1 MLKIDPTESAGF
13 LVGRVAHSLKM
24 RVQEF
29 LDENEIPLSAE
40 EASILTVLAHLKGPE
55 RMKPLAELLGR
66 DATTASR
73 QIAGLEQRK
82 LVKRS
87 PCPEDGRATVVAIT
101 SPGTKLVERTMPM
114 TIALR
119 RRAMKGISAADS
131 AALQRTLSQMLQNLK
146 KAT

>member
-1 MLKIDPTESAGF
+1 MHKLNPTESAGF

-40 EASILTVLAHLKGPE
+40 EASILTVLAHLDGPE
-55 RMKPLAELLGR
+55 QMKPLAELLGR
-66 DATTASR
+66 DATTVSR
-73 QIAGLEQRK
+73 QIASLEHRK

-87 PCPEDGRATVVAIT
+87 PCPEDGRATVVVIT

-119 RRAMKGISAADS
+119 RRAMKGISAVDS
-131 AALQRTLSQMLQNLK
+131 AALERTLSRMLQNLK
-146 KAT
+146 KET